1 MDESKNSAPE
11 SGGKR
16 FRAAR
21 IFSVPDDVKFL
32 DTLELTRL
40 SEAFTAWTTRAGRPD
55 VAVSRNRVR
64 LIYLML
70 RHTGARLGEV
80 LAVNDR
86 TDVNLETLSVVLGG
100 GEEGVGREVQI
111 PAELGEALAAVFD
124 DPAYAS
130 LRGGLMRLDQGHVRR
145 KFYERAEECGYTKEL
160 VNPSTIRRSR
170 AVELLRDDVPLP
182 VVQRILG
189 HSTADLTAAFL
200 HLPEDQ
206 RRKVERQ
213 VLTRETRRT
222 SARNAFFGRVA
233 RVQRGDIQSIVTV
246 ESLGGHAVSSII
258 TNESL
263 KNLGVA
269 EGSFVTAEIKAPWV
283 VLEAGEDMPRVTAG
297 NRFLGEVELIR
308 LGELTSEAIVALA
321 DGTRLCAVITTQ
333 SARELALAEGQKIWA
348 MFTAFA
354 VVLHVE

>member
-1 MDESKNSAPE
+1 MNDVKHTGPE
-11 SGGKR
+11 PGGKR

-40 SEAFTAWTTRAGRPD
+40 SEAFSAWTDRASRPD

-64 LIYLML
+64 LIFLVL

-80 LAVNDR
+80 LALNDR
-86 TDVNLETLSVVLGG
+86 ADVNLDNLSVMLGG
-100 GEEGVGREVQI
+100 GEGEGREVQI
-111 PAELGEALAAVFD
+111 PAELGDALAAVFE
-124 DPAYAS
+124 DPAYGS
-130 LRGGLMRLDQGHVRR
+130 LRGTLFRLDQGHVRR
-145 KFYERAEECGYTKEL
+145 KFYERAEECGFTKEL

-233 RVQRGDIQSIVTV
+233 QVQKGDIQSRVVV
-246 ESLGGHAVSSII
+246 ESLGGHAVSSVI
-258 TNESL
+258 TNESV
-263 KNLGVA
+263 KNLGVT
-269 EGSFVTAEIKAPWV
+269 EGCFVTAEIKAPWV
-283 VLEAGEDMPRVTAG
+283 VLEACVDMPRTTAT
-297 NRFLGEVELIR
+297 NRFLGEVELVR
-308 LGELTSEAIVALA
+308 LGELTSEAIVILS
-321 DGTRLCAVITTQ
+321 DGTRLCAVITTT
-333 SARELALAEGQKIWA
+333 SARELELTEGQKVWA
-348 MFTAFA
+348 MFNAFA

>member
-1 MDESKNSAPE
+1 MNDVKSTGPE
-11 SGGKR
+11 PAGKR

-40 SEAFTAWTTRAGRPD
+40 SEAFSAWTDRAGRPD

-64 LIYLML
+64 LIFLLL

-80 LAVNDR
+80 LALNDR
-86 TDVNLETLSVVLGG
+86 TDVNLDNLSVMLGG
-100 GEEGVGREVQI
+100 GDGEGREVQI
-111 PAELGEALAAVFD
+111 PAELGDALGAVFE
-124 DPAYAS
+124 DPAYGS
-130 LRGGLMRLDQGHVRR
+130 LRGMLFKLDQGHVRR
-145 KFYERAEECGYTKEL
+145 KFYERAEECGFTKEL

-233 RVQRGDIQSIVTV
+233 QIQKGDIQSRVVV
-246 ESLGGHAVSSII
+246 ESLGGHAVSSVI
-258 TNESL
+258 TNESI
-263 KNLGVA
+263 KNLGVT

-283 VLEAGEDMPRVTAG
+283 VLETCAEMPRATAT
-297 NRFLGEVELIR
+297 NRFLGEVELVR
-308 LGELTSEAIVALA
+308 LGELTSEVIVALS
-321 DGTRLCAVITTQ
+321 DGTRLCALVTTK
-333 SARELALAEGQKIWA
+333 SARELELAAGQKVWA
-348 MFTAFA
+348 MFNAFA
-354 VVLHVE
+354 VVLHME

>member
-1 MDESKNSAPE
+1 MPDAKNSGPE
-11 SGGKR
+11 AGSGR

-21 IFSVPDDVKFL
+21 IFCVPDDVKFL

-40 SEAFTAWTTRAGRPD
+40 SEAFAAWTDRAGRPD

-64 LIYLML
+64 LIYLLL

-80 LAVNDR
+80 LGLDDRRDINLDTLAV
-86 TDVNLETLSVVLGG
+86 TFGH
-100 GEEGVGREVQI
+100 GEGEGREVQI
-111 PAELGEALAAVFD
+111 PAELGEALATVFAN
-124 DPAYAS
+124 PAYVS
-130 LRGGLMRLDQGHVRR
+130 LRGILFKLDQGHVRR
-145 KFYERAEECGYTKEL
+145 KFYERAEECGFSKEL

-200 HLPEDQ
+200 HLPEEQ

-213 VLTRETRRT
+213 VLARETRRT

-233 RVQRGDIQSIVTV
+233 QVRKGDIQTQVVV
-246 ESLGGHAVSSII
+246 ESLGGHAVSSVI

-263 KNLGVA
+263 KNLGVT

-283 VLEAGEDMPRVTAG
+283 VLEACDELPKATTT
-297 NRFLGEVELIR
+297 NRFLGTVELTR
-308 LGELTSEAIVALA
+308 VGELTSEVIVVLS
-321 DGTRLCAVITTQ
+321 DGTRLCALITTQ
-333 SARELALAEGQKIWA
+333 SARELELAEGRQVWA
-348 MFTAFA
+348 MFNAFA